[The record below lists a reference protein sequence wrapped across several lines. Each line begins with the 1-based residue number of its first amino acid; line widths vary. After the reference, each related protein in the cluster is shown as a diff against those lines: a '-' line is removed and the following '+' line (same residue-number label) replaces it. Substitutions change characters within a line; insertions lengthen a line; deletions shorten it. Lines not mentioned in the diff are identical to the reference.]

1 MILEENDAKI
11 EEYEEFFSKSEV
23 PTWQKAMRKLKE
35 KLCAK
40 LANNLVKVI
49 SSKNPDV
56 TLHDRNLVV
65 VVRRLSDDVIDAVYD
80 AIDEV
85 EKEFGIENEILP
97 MILEEN
103 DAKIEEYERV
113 LGHE

>member
-1 MILEENDAKI
+1 MAVVL
-11 EEYEEFFSKSEV
+11 SKKMKREQLWLTMLYYLYV
-23 PTWQKAMRKLKE
+23 KLSKV
-35 KLCAK
+35 LGDNFIK
-40 LANNLVKVI
+40 LAAPR
-49 SSKNPDV
+49 NPDV